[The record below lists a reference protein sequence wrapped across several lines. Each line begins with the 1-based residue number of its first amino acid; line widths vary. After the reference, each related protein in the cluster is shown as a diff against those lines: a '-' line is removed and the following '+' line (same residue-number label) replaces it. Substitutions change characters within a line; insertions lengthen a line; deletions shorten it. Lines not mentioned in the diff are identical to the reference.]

1 VYRKQLSVV
10 TGCPPLKWVVTDPAE
25 PAARRLKNPM
35 RILIDGYNLIR
46 RVPDLKRLE
55 RTDMEKARDALV
67 RELSVYR
74 MGKKHRICVVFDGAE
89 AIHLGS
95 GAEKVRGI
103 SVRFSPRGSSADQ
116 VILEAMR
123 NNEVDVLVSA
133 DRELTGDSK
142 ERKTRRRDAGHRAR
156 RRGNCRSLRGRTG
169 RGWRSCNNQCRVQ
182 SAGCRET
189 GGVQDP
195 APRGKNC

>member
-1 VYRKQLSVV
+1 
-10 TGCPPLKWVVTDPAE
+10 
-25 PAARRLKNPM
+25 M

-133 DRELTGDSK
+133 DRELTDAARRGEVTSVPPQLFWDKVSEEMYRRFKGEEDEEAGRRAQSAEKRKLSK
-142 ERKTRRRDAGHRAR
+142 SQRKDRAR
-156 RRGNCRSLRGRTG
+156 MEKL
-169 RGWRSCNNQCRVQ
+169 
-182 SAGCRET
+182 
-189 GGVQDP
+189 
-195 APRGKNC
+195 